1 MHTRNHKQ
9 MATPLMLAL
18 AAGALSLIPEIAMA
32 APWDSTA
39 AQVLAIFTGGL
50 TRTLAIIAVIACG
63 IAAMVGKLSWEWAI
77 KIVVGIV
84 LIFGSASIV
93 DFVIAG

>member
-1 MHTRNHKQ
+1 
-9 MATPLMLAL
+9 
-18 AAGALSLIPEIAMA
+18 
-32 APWDSTA
+32 
-39 AQVLAIFTGGL
+39 
-50 TRTLAIIAVIACG
+50 IACG

-93 DFVIAG
+93 DFVIAGASR